1 LKKSTIIAV
10 VVLLYA
16 AYYYLGMTNI
26 IIVVVLI
33 LAGYFFW
40 MWKEKKDTDALVAK
54 YSDKEQTLAY
64 LKGNITLGMHIAV
77 VALLKGEKY
86 EEKKQVSKASN
97 KVTYSYG
104 RYTNKKNNFSYKL
117 KVTYEDDRVIKFT
130 EL

>member
-1 LKKSTIIAV
+1 MKKSTIITV
-10 VVLLYA
+10 VVLLFA
-16 AYYYLGMTNI
+16 ANYYFGMTNI
-26 IIVVVLI
+26 IIVGVLM
-33 LAGYFFW
+33 LAGFFFW
-40 MWKEKKDTDALVAK
+40 MWKEKKDTDAIVAK
-54 YSDKEQTLAY
+54 YSDKEQALAY
-64 LKGNITLGMHIAV
+64 YKGNITLGMHIVV

-104 RYTNKKNNFSYKL
+104 RYTNKQNNYSYKL